1 MVKSLK
7 NQNDDVFF
15 VKIRDPIEVR
25 RNILENLK
33 NILEILQR
41 FEKLRHIRQGKLENM
56 QKLSVLLKQANKMLG
71 NLRTMMPQ
79 TNLKAIAPK
88 ETLQERKVTVKKKER
103 KEKVSEKISKK
114 EMTDIE
120 KLEVQL
126 NAIESKLKSLG

>member
-1 MVKSLK
+1 
-7 NQNDDVFF
+7 
-15 VKIRDPIEVR
+15 
-25 RNILENLK
+25 
-33 NILEILQR
+33 
-41 FEKLRHIRQGKLENM
+41 M